1 MDHPYYM
8 KSNPMKYL
16 NIWAS
21 TALAGTSPRQIDQRR
36 AYARVLIGNLAGRS
50 FHQRHS
56 KTGFD
61 FLVGI
66 NLVGR

>member
-21 TALAGTSPRQIDQRR
+21 TALAGTSPRQID
-36 AYARVLIGNLAGRS
+36 LCKSFDWEFGRPIIS
-50 FHQRHS
+50 S
-56 KTGFD
+56 KA
-61 FLVGI
+61 LKNWI
-66 NLVGR
+66 